1 MGKVDTWSN
10 INKQILDS
18 FSTSRIN
25 RFSILR
31 WYKQIFDS
39 FSTVSRR
46 RRYSTNFRGNQCV
59 FDVCTLCFR
68 FLFLAKNAFIGFSH
82 ESHFVSA
89 LIESQSICSVRNV
102 NMTTYCPPSY
112 CSFCWH
118 GLYYPYMTLNYCFC
132 VFDQSH
138 PRSSAPK
145 TQWDSG
151 AVVVAIVFEEQ

>member
-1 MGKVDTWSN
+1 M
-10 INKQILDS
+10 DS

-46 RRYSTNFRGNQCV
+46 RRYSTNFRGKKCD

-68 FLFLAKNAFIGFSH
+68 FLLLSKNAFIGFSH
-82 ESHFVSA
+82 ESYFVTA
-89 LIESQSICSVRNV
+89 LIESQSICSFHNV
-102 NMTTYCPPSY
+102 NISTYCPTSY
-112 CSFCWH
+112 CSSCLH
-118 GLYYPYMTLNYCFC
+118 GLYYPHMTLNYCFC
-132 VFDQSH
+132 VFDRIR

-151 AVVVAIVFEEQ
+151 EVVVTIVFVE